1 MVSSTPPSSRL
12 RPAGDSALE
21 QARGELRDAL
31 GGLKNLDQLLRSL
44 RVGPRALVTVIPD
57 VHAACA
63 AMRCAVTA
71 LLHEVGAKLGSD
83 ARATDALRSFV
94 LPRITTLE
102 AALATAMNR
111 AMSAKNRLDLERVVS
126 QLARDLDCARELLD
140 LLEEATSAPGIRLDL
155 LELLQQ
161 TFKVAD
167 PAESGLGVRTA
178 LDLPAESIELYLSPR
193 VAMALFTIAAEFAG
207 ADGCP
212 VRVAMRITPSDE
224 CSVAFSRD
232 PAAARA
238 KGQPRHVIEP
248 IAICLEAVAHL
259 LGARFEAAPDQSA
272 VAFTW
277 PEGSSTSSR
286 RAGTG

>member
-44 RVGPRALVTVIPD
+44 RVGPRALVAVIPD
-57 VHAACA
+57 VHAACTV
-63 AMRCAVTA
+63 MRAAVTA
-71 LLHEVGAKLGSD
+71 LLREVGAKLGSD
-83 ARATDALRSFV
+83 TRATDALRGFV
-94 LPRITTLE
+94 LPRIANLE
-102 AALATAMNR
+102 AALATAMSR
-111 AMSAKNRLDLERVVS
+111 TMSAKNRLDLERVVS
-126 QLARDLDCARELLD
+126 ELTRDLDCARELLD

-161 TFKVAD
+161 TFKVTE
-167 PAESGLGVRTA
+167 PAESGLRVRVA

-207 ADGCP
+207 SDGCP
-212 VRVAMRITPSDE
+212 VRIAMRSKPSGE
-224 CSVAFSRD
+224 CSVAIMRD
-232 PAAARA
+232 PSAAKG

-248 IAICLEAVAHL
+248 IGVCLEAVAHL
-259 LGARFEAAPDQSA
+259 LGARFDASPDHSEL
-272 VAFTW
+272 AFTW
-277 PEGSSTSSR
+277 PEGSSRR